1 MTEHELFKEAVM
13 QNMVDDARIQ
23 RESKKRK
30 HHPIAR
36 KILLAAACL
45 LVAVSVTVFAIPSAR
60 AAVEEWINDW
70 FNPGGYFGQ
79 EKEERAKEPTI
90 EAIIT
95 SADGVSAKVTEVG
108 EGYEVY
114 AEGFDMT
121 LDEIAYDG
129 ESIFVSGT
137 MSGATARPFVE
148 AQTGGDTFRA
158 EKYADPQGSS
168 IYNQYCFCAC
178 ENFVDF
184 VTTDG
189 HNYDGEIIPNFT
201 DEMNAIA
208 SSLVNKEPEVVF
220 ENGELVTS
228 NKEAD
233 KLWDAYL
240 ADHDVR
246 FSIELQPSGRDG
258 MSLSGMVSG
267 ELSFWMANSFV
278 DGIEPIRVM
287 KASFG
292 SIPIDATA
300 YQKQTITTQAKT
312 ETKVELG
319 GIHPV
324 TIQEWQSES
333 ERTSD
338 DCEIYYYT
346 HELDFTGASF
356 SLKEITFTP
365 TDTKITLHVTIPE
378 TWTVLERANANL
390 QFHFLIDGKPLDA
403 GLSIPFNVC
412 GPLGANDPTGA
423 TLEYDCSFYEST
435 LSPSQWAAIK
445 TLTIIPT
452 TGYWWEMDLN
462 FDNGSYES
470 YSLKEGAVVT
480 TYANRTGMMNDELYD
495 EMTEYALTINLDDY
509 R

>member
-1 MTEHELFKEAVM
+1 MTERELFKEAVM
-13 QNMVDDARIQ
+13 QYLVDDVQVQRISKRRKTHRTARRVIF
-23 RESKKRK
+23 
-30 HHPIAR
+30 
-36 KILLAAACL
+36 AAACL
-45 LVAVSVTVFAIPSAR
+45 LVAVSVTVFSIPSAR
-60 AAVEEWINDW
+60 AAVEDW
-70 FNPGGYFGQ
+70 LNGWFSPVGYFGQ

-95 SADGVSAKVTEVG
+95 TTDGNSAKVTEIG
-108 EGYEVY
+108 RGYEGY

-129 ESIFVSGT
+129 ETIFISGT

-158 EKYADPQGSS
+158 GKYAEPIGSD
-168 IYNQYCFCAC
+168 IYGQYCFNAC
-178 ENFVDF
+178 ENFATF
-184 VTTDG
+184 VASDSSEFF
-189 HNYDGEIIPNFT
+189 GEIVPNFT
-201 DEMNAIA
+201 DEMNTIA
-208 SSLVNKEPEVVF
+208 VSLVNKEPEVVF

-233 KLWDAYL
+233 ELWDAYL

-246 FSIELQPSGRDG
+246 FSIELEYCAREVP
-258 MSLSGMVSG
+258 SLSGLVNG
-267 ELSFWMANSFV
+267 ELSFRMGYSFV
-278 DGIEPIRVM
+278 DGIDPVPLL

-292 SIPIDATA
+292 SITIDANA
-300 YQKQTITTQAKT
+300 YQSQTQTTEAKT
-312 ETKVELG
+312 DTTVNLG
-319 GIHPV
+319 GVHPV
-324 TIQEWQSES
+324 TIQEWQPES

-338 DCEIYYYT
+338 DCEIYYST

-365 TDTKITLHVTIPE
+365 TDTKITLHVKIPE
-378 TWTVLERANANL
+378 TWTVAEKANANL
-390 QFHFLIDGKPLDA
+390 QFHFLIDGEPLDA

-412 GPLGANDPTGA
+412 GPLSTYDPTGA
-423 TLEYDCSFYEST
+423 TLEYDCNFYESS
-435 LSPSQWAAIK
+435 LPPSQWAAMK

-452 TGYWWEMDLN
+452 TGYWWEMDLS
-462 FDNGSYES
+462 FDNGPLKS
-470 YSLKEGAVVT
+470 YSLQEGAVIT
-480 TYANRTGMMNDELYD
+480 TYANRTSMYCDELFD